1 MDLTREEKTALFK
14 EATTKAIAETHAMG
28 LPTTL
33 GDGEDIFRIYPDGHK
48 EIIGKCGELAYW
60 KKDK

>member
-1 MDLTREEKTALFK
+1 
-14 EATTKAIAETHAMG
+14 MG